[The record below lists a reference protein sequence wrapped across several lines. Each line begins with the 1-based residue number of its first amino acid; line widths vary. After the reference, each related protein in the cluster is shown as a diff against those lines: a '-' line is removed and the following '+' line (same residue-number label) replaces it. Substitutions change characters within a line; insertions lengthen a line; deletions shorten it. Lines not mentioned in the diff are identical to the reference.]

1 MRSIHW
7 RPANTRRCRPG
18 SLSGTTVEV
27 IVSTISGVQDA
38 PHVRCHLL
46 GRWKLLGRGIFWE
59 YLESLLLAW
68 QVFSMTA
75 VNFLPCLPFLLLDSR
90 RTSGVAGCQDGG
102 VVQGV
107 RGGGRLERG
116 RGR

>member
-7 RPANTRRCRPG
+7 RLANTRRCRPG

-46 GRWKLLGRGIFWE
+46 RLLGWGFFWE
-59 YLESLLLAW
+59 QLESLLLAL